1 MAWGRKASAVGT
13 EQDPLGGNC
22 ADINLWGRRAS
33 HVLLQSRERTT
44 QSSVNKKRFYQ
55 RLILY
60 YLRNINWDD
69 MGSIHTGNSSMDDT
83 PHTHRVPDAGVY
95 VPAVTLF
102 DDSDKL
108 CLEDQA
114 KYYAYLASTGLKGLV
129 ILGTNAETFLLT
141 RDERATLLKL
151 ARQSVP
157 QGYPI
162 IAGVG
167 GHSTA
172 QVLEYIADAHAAGA
186 DYVLVLPCAYFGKQT
201 TPSVVENFYN
211 QIAAVSP
218 LPIIIYNFPAVC
230 NGLDLDSEIMTKL
243 AQKHPNIVGVKLT
256 CGSVGKITRLA
267 ATFPP
272 SRFAVFGGQSDF
284 LVGGLAAG
292 SAGCIAAFGNI
303 FPKTCV
309 KIFDLWKSG
318 KHDQALALQK
328 MSAHAESPTKA
339 GIATTKYAASVYTAP
354 RAGISRQELYRP
366 RRPYEEPT
374 DAVKTKIREVMD
386 PLMEV
391 EKTL

>member
-1 MAWGRKASAVGT
+1 MES
-13 EQDPLGGNC
+13 
-22 ADINLWGRRAS
+22 
-33 HVLLQSRERTT
+33 
-44 QSSVNKKRFYQ
+44 
-55 RLILY
+55 
-60 YLRNINWDD
+60 YL
-69 MGSIHTGNSSMDDT
+69 TGNVPVDDT
-83 PHTHRVPDAGVY
+83 PHSHPVPEAGVY

-102 DDSDKL
+102 DPDTDRL
-108 CLEDQA
+108 CLDDQA

-141 RDERATLLKL
+141 RDERATLMRL

-157 QGYPI
+157 QDYPI

-186 DYVLVLPCAYFGKQT
+186 NYALVLPCAYFGKQT
-201 TPSVVENFYN
+201 TPKVVENFYN
-211 QIAAVSP
+211 QVAQVSP

-230 NGLDLDSEIMTKL
+230 NGLDLDSEIMTTL
-243 AQKHPNIVGVKLT
+243 AQQNPNIVGVKLT

-267 ATFPP
+267 ATFTP
-272 SRFAVFGGQSDF
+272 SRFAIFGGQSDF

-292 SAGCIAAFGNI
+292 SQGCIAAFGNI

-309 KIFDLWKSG
+309 KIFDLWKAG

-339 GIATTKYAASVYTAP
+339 GIANTKYAAAMYTAP
-354 RAGISRQELYRP
+354 RAGVMNAEPLFRP

-374 DAVKTKIREVMD
+374 DAVKAKIRQAMD
-386 PLMEV
+386 PLNEV